1 MKRRAP
7 LWKCYGLSRPNI
19 KFDISVGEYGNFSDK
34 DYAIAKQAAEL
45 CRDHK
50 WSELRKLQQT
60 PEYERVRMSL
70 EFQLFHAIAPESKR
84 TENPVS
90 TTIEPAISQLEAA

>member
-1 MKRRAP
+1 MKRRKA
-7 LWKCYGLSRPNI
+7 LWKLYGLSRPSI
-19 KFDISVGEYGNFSDK
+19 KFDISVGQYGHLSDK

-50 WSELRKLQQT
+50 WADLQKLQQT

-70 EFQLFHAIAPESKR
+70 EFQLFHAIAPEH
-84 TENPVS
+84 PGS